1 MPKKTLKDKHLK
13 VGKAVKW
20 HIYDGQGRLLLK
32 EGMKIYSQAQ
42 IDKLINLESFIRV
55 KEDEFKLDKI
65 AINNALSPFHNIDE
79 LIYQLDVLFNEIIF
93 KPANLKKKLADKLWA
108 ISETIIELCE
118 YDLDA
123 MLGAIHLVKKYQYT
137 TVHPL
142 YCSILCYALASSTG
156 LIDRRVNSLIC
167 AALTSNLGMYE
178 LQSELLTH
186 SGRLTEKQQTE
197 LEKHTMRSAILL
209 RRLEVI
215 DMFWIEIV
223 LQHHEK
229 QDGTGYPRQL
239 KGKEFMREARILG
252 LVDRYHAMVS
262 PRQYRD
268 GMSPTDALK
277 KIFQERGQEVDEELG
292 VSLIKEMGIFP
303 PGAFVKLANEESGI
317 VVRRGKDRTRPII
330 KATLNP
336 LGQPYN
342 SYKERDS
349 DDKEYRVIGLC
360 KPLEPHEYDLME
372 LWDYKLD

>member
-1 MPKKTLKDKHLK
+1 MAQKTLKEKHLK
-13 VGKAVKW
+13 VDKAVKW

-32 EGMKIYSQAQ
+32 EGMTIHSQAQ
-42 IDKLINLESFIRV
+42 IDKIIGLEAFIRV
-55 KEDEFKLDKI
+55 KEDEFKLDENS
-65 AINNALSPFHNIDE
+65 INNALSPFHNIDE
-79 LIYQLDVLFNEIIF
+79 MIAQLDYLFKEIIF
-93 KPANLKKKLADKLWA
+93 KPADLNKKISDKLMS
-108 ISETIIELCE
+108 ISENIIELCE
-118 YDLDA
+118 YDMDA
-123 MLGAIHLVKKYQYT
+123 MLGAIHLVKKYEYT

-142 YCSILCYALASSTG
+142 YCSILCYALATSTG
-156 LIDRRVNSLIC
+156 LTDRRLNSLIC
-167 AALTSNLGMYE
+167 AALTSNLGMYD
-178 LQSELLTH
+178 LQAELLKQP
-186 SGRLTEKQQTE
+186 GRLSEEQQTE

-209 RRLEVI
+209 RRLNVI
-215 DMFWIEIV
+215 DQFWIEIV

-239 KGKEFMREARILG
+239 EGKKFMREARILG

-292 VSLIKEMGIFP
+292 ANLIKEMGIFP
-303 PGAFVKLANEESGI
+303 PGAFVKLANDESGI

-336 LGQPYN
+336 QGQPYN
-342 SYKERDS
+342 HYKERNS
-349 DDKEYRVIGLC
+349 DEKDFRVVGLC